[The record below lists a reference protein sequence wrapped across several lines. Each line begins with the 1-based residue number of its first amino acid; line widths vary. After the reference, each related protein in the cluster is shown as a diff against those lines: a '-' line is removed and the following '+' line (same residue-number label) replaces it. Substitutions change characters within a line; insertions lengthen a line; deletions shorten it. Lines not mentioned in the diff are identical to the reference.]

1 MLMVEQNR
9 NSSNKLKTVMIQI
22 IALPDE
28 KKMLGGAMQVKSPNV
43 FKIVA
48 GSLEQEK
55 PNIHHM
61 NTKIFCQFPDQPSLD
76 FCVPYLI
83 K

>member
-55 PNIHHM
+55 SM
-61 NTKIFCQFPDQPSLD
+61 
-76 FCVPYLI
+76 
-83 K
+83 